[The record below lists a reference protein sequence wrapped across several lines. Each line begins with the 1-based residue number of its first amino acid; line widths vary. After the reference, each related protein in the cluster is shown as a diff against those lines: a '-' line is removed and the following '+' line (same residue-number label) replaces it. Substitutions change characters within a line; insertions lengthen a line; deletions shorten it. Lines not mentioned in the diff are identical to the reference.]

1 MNVDRILADLKAERA
16 HLDRAIAALSGT
28 TMNGAERGRGTRRK
42 HHMSAAGRRKISLMM
57 KRRWALKRK
66 QKAK

>member
-1 MNVDRILADLKAERA
+1 MNIDRILADLKAERA

-28 TMNGAERGRGTRRK
+28 TNGAERGRGTRRK

-66 QKAK
+66 QKAA